1 MIVRTV
7 GVVNF
12 MSLVTQPTVHFS
24 ESSTCSVQ
32 EDGVHVGFLARR
44 FKVERKV
51 RENPTGQNRSWTVP
65 FSHSQK
71 MMSKLISYDAPFS
84 FVSKNA

>member
-7 GVVNF
+7 GVNF

-32 EDGVHVGFLARR
+32 EDGVHVGFLARW

-65 FSHSQK
+65 YSHSQ